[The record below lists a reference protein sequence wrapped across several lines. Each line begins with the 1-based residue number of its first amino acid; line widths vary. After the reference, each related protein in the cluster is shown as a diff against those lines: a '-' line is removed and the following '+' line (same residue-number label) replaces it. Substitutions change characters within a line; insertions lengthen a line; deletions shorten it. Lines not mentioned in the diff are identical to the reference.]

1 MTGFRKHSIE
11 GAPRA
16 GAGAARAAPEYPS
29 GITTCTKYDAASALS
44 GAGRVS
50 PSYQKRIFSNGL
62 PRGPGT
68 MGSRPAM

>member
-1 MTGFRKHSIE
+1 MTGFRKRSID

-16 GAGAARAAPEYPS
+16 AAGTACAAPEYPS
-29 GITTCTKYDAASALS
+29 GITTRTKYDAAAALS
-44 GAGRVS
+44 GAGCVS

-68 MGSRPAM
+68 IGSRPAM